1 MIKKRLVTSD
11 QLSTSQ
17 KRKLARTRRI
27 TLDGK
32 NYTAKEIREN
42 DDNVAL
48 VALLDDIE
56 IDPKENTS
64 IVNLNSE
71 EENI

>member
-11 QLSTSQ
+11 QLTDAQ
-17 KRKLARTRRI
+17 RRKLARTSRVNI
-27 TLDGK
+27 DGK

-56 IDPKENTS
+56 IDPKGKHKYC
-64 IVNLNSE
+64 
-71 EENI
+71 